1 MSSEDTGHGM
11 VARVRRFLG
20 ARMTL
25 VSVGIV
31 VAAIFFVSMG
41 ATAWT
46 AIGNNSRSLRRGRVD
61 QVTSVGAVLAK
72 TAEIMLAGNELS
84 AVRRSVSETAF
95 EYNLQSCRI
104 VLPDGSVLADARPKR
119 ITLETLPDQWDGAAT
134 ADEPAVDDKDTIHQS
149 FVLDIPGRGQATL
162 QLIAAATPPAELSRP
177 LQAEIGLISAG
188 ALVALLLLHR
198 SMRLRLRGICAIR
211 EALLTDDDSLTS
223 LDALEVNPNW
233 GAEAQAWNQL
243 IREQDRQ
250 RELLALRNAS
260 EGLKSRRSDRGDLQA
275 VCNALWQGLILVDK
289 DLRAK
294 YVNGAAA
301 VLLQVNRE
309 DLDDAP
315 VTDVI
320 ADPKVIEATEAATQ
334 HPMRRRTIVES
345 ERQHGEAVSVLRFIV
360 RPVRREDPGVAMIV
374 IEDITQQRV
383 AERSRGA
390 FIANATH
397 ELRTPLTNIRLYA
410 ETGLDSDEQ
419 SETTPADCLNVI
431 NQEAHRLERMV
442 ADILSVA
449 QIEAGTLQ
457 LRKDDVRLADV
468 LADLQ
473 NDYALQA
480 KDKGVDLTFNL
491 PAKLP
496 VITADRDKLIVGM
509 HNLLSNALK
518 YTPAGG
524 SVTVTVTADD
534 GEFVTDVADTGIG
547 MTEQDADRVF
557 EKFYRAQ
564 DQRITGITGS
574 GLGLA
579 IAREVI
585 RLHGGDITLE
595 TEIDKGSTF
604 RLVLPI
610 EREAA

>member
-1 MSSEDTGHGM
+1 
-11 VARVRRFLG
+11 
-20 ARMTL
+20 MTL

-46 AIGNNSRSLRRGRVD
+46 AIGNHSQSLRQGRVD

-72 TAEIMLAGNELS
+72 TAEIMMATDELS
-84 AVRRSVSETAF
+84 AVRRSVSEAAL
-95 EYNLQSCRI
+95 EYDLQSCRI
-104 VLPDGSVLADARPKR
+104 VLPDGSIIADASPKR
-119 ITLETLPDQWDGAAT
+119 ITLSALPDRWDGAAVVTT
-134 ADEPAVDDKDTIHQS
+134 AASAEKDTVCQD
-149 FVLDIPGRGQATL
+149 FVLEIPGRGQATL
-162 QLIAAATPPAELSRP
+162 QLIAAVTPPARLSRP
-177 LQAEIGLISAG
+177 LQSQIGLISAG

-198 SMRLRLRGICAIR
+198 SMRLHLRGICAVR
-211 EALLTDDDSLTS
+211 HALLTHEESAAS
-223 LDALEVNPNW
+223 LEVLEVTPNW
-233 GAEAQAWNQL
+233 GAEAQAWNQM
-243 IREQDRQ
+243 IHEQERQ

-260 EGLKSRRSDRGDLQA
+260 EGLRTRRSDNGDLQA

-294 YVNGAAA
+294 YANGAAA
-301 VLLQVNRE
+301 VLLQVDRE
-309 DLDDAP
+309 DLNNAP
-315 VTDVI
+315 VADLI
-320 ADPKVIEATEAATQ
+320 GDPKVIEATEAATQ

-410 ETGLDSDEQ
+410 ETGIDSDEQ
-419 SETTPADCLNVI
+419 SETTPGDCLNVI

-457 LRKDDVRLADV
+457 LKKDDVRLAEV

-473 NDYALQA
+473 NDYLLQA
-480 KDKGVDLTFNL
+480 KDKDIDLAFNL
-491 PAKLP
+491 PPKLP
-496 VITADRDKLIVGM
+496 VISADRDKLIVGL

-534 GEFVTDVADTGIG
+534 GQFVTNVTDTGIG
-547 MTEQDADRVF
+547 MSEQDADRVF
-557 EKFYRAQ
+557 EKFYRSH
-564 DQRITGITGS
+564 DQRVTGVPGS

-579 IAREVI
+579 IAREAI
-585 RLHGGDITLE
+585 RLHGGDITLQ

-604 RLVLPI
+604 RLSLPI